1 MNFFS
6 KKDNGLIEERIK
18 LTKIYLEQQKEENG
32 ELRKEFGTLKELS
45 LRHRLMLDDQ
55 LKNLTSNQKLLQSLK
70 DQKISLE
77 NTLTTNE
84 EMIRKLEDEINQ
96 LKGVKNTYIPT
107 EFQLSAHQN
116 EKLQTILD
124 KSIEDNE
131 LLCFKDINGGVW
143 QMIQKDNEEN
153 EEESNIDNLDISINL
168 N

>member
-1 MNFFS
+1 M
-6 KKDNGLIEERIK
+6 
-18 LTKIYLEQQKEENG
+18 
-32 ELRKEFGTLKELS
+32 
-45 LRHRLMLDDQ
+45 
-55 LKNLTSNQKLLQSLK
+55 TSNQKLLQSLK